1 MNATAFVLIGMALG
15 AVLTWLVQNARCQ
28 ATKSTLTAQL
38 AAAQAN
44 ESRLR
49 DEIAVKEKAQSD
61 LLARLHTEA
70 TARAAAETRTE
81 LIPGLEEQLNR
92 EAARTRAVEQ
102 RVESLTQE
110 LRRVSERRVELETEV
125 SRIPD
130 LEERLEAAEVSARNL
145 NRELSQTIERHGRT
159 ESALDADR
167 QTLSTVRKD
176 LAHTREELAAAH
188 DTLVGMTAENA
199 DLRTRLEAER
209 THSQKQIDLLN
220 EVRTSFSDNFKAL
233 STDALQS
240 NNRAFLDLANATLE
254 RFQEGAKGDLE
265 ARQKAVDQLVRPI
278 AESLQKVDGKL
289 GDIEK
294 DRLKSYSEL
303 NTQLKGLVE
312 THLPGIRN
320 ETANLVKALRQPTV
334 RGRWGELQLKRVV
347 EMAGMLDHCDFIE
360 QDTRADED
368 GRQLR
373 PDLVVKLPGG
383 RSIII
388 DAKAPFAAYLDALEA
403 TEESAQRL
411 HTARHAQQVRTHI
424 TGLGRKGYWEQFAHS
439 PDFVVMFI
447 PGEAFF
453 SAALQED
460 PSLIEYGVSTNVIP
474 ATPTTL
480 IALLR
485 AVAYGWRQEKL
496 AQNAEEISNLG
507 KELYERVAKLG
518 EHWSD
523 VGDRLGKAVD
533 AYNKSV
539 STLESRVLV
548 SARRFRDLKA
558 SSECKEIDV
567 LDPIDLTPRTL
578 QAEELAARRIAPS
591 RAPITNASAND
602 ARDTALKTVA

>member
-1 MNATAFVLIGMALG
+1 MNATVVLLIGVAIG
-15 AVLTWLVQNARCQ
+15 AVLAWLVQSARGQ
-28 ATKSTLTAQL
+28 ASKSALAAQL
-38 AAAQAN
+38 AGALAN

-49 DEIAVKEKAQSD
+49 EELAGKEKSLSD
-61 LLARLHTEA
+61 LAARLQTEA
-70 TARAAAETRTE
+70 SARAAAEAKT
-81 LIPGLEEQLNR
+81 EQLDR
-92 EAARTRAVEQ
+92 ETARTRAVEQ
-102 RVESLTQE
+102 RAETLAEE
-110 LRRVSERRVELETEV
+110 LRRVSERRVELETES

-130 LEERLEAAEVSARNL
+130 LVERLQAAEVRGSNL
-145 NRELSQTIERHGRT
+145 NQELSQLIERHGRT
-159 ESALDADR
+159 ESALEADR
-167 QTLSTVRKD
+167 QTLFTVRKD
-176 LAHTREELAAAH
+176 LAHAREELATAH
-188 DTLVGMTAENA
+188 RTVVSMTAENA

-209 THSQKQIDLLN
+209 TQGQKQIELLN
-220 EVRTSFSDNFKAL
+220 EVRASFSDNFKAL
-233 STDALQS
+233 SNDALQN

-294 DRLKSYSEL
+294 DRLQSYSEL

-312 THLPGIRN
+312 THLPGIRS

-334 RGRWGELQLKRVV
+334 RGRWGELQLTRVV

-360 QDTRADED
+360 QDSRAGED

-373 PDLVVKLPGG
+373 PDLIVKLPGG

-388 DAKAPFAAYLDALEA
+388 DAKAPFAGYLDAIEA
-403 TEESAQRL
+403 TDEATQRL
-411 HTARHAQQVRTHI
+411 HMARHAQQVRTHI
-424 TGLGRKGYWEQFAHS
+424 TALGRKGYWEQFAQS

-533 AYNKSV
+533 AYNRSV

-558 SSECKEIDV
+558 SSDCKEIDV
-567 LDPIDLTPRTL
+567 LDPIELAPRAI
-578 QAEELAARRIAPS
+578 QAEELVSSRLAPTLGS
-591 RAPITNASAND
+591 GASAND
-602 ARDTALKTVA
+602 ALGVRPSAA